1 MNTDSDFKCPA
12 FTSSTHDAC
21 AARRCS
27 SIADPPCIV
36 LILISVL
43 GVAFSAAG
51 AFHSSVWFDES
62 YSVALAAHP
71 LPELIRLGAADVH
84 PVLYYVLLHLLFLI
98 TGPSIVAM
106 RLFSVAGAA
115 ANVLL
120 GLSVIRKDYGN
131 TAAGIFILL
140 LTISPWAVAEAVD
153 IRMYSW
159 SSFFVGLS
167 FVYCARICRRLA
179 SSMQGAADSDC
190 QGALPPRSWWAV
202 AFASAL
208 AAAYTHYFGAIAAFT
223 QMILVLA
230 LAILYARKRADH
242 PHARTPLKLFW
253 RATALCVIGYLPWI
267 VIAALQAH
275 TVSGGYWI
283 KLKLPDL
290 FLEILAFP
298 LSSRDALSVL
308 RGDMG
313 PAAQMACAA
322 GFLLVFAGTTALATK
337 AYASRRHIEV
347 ELLASPV
354 FQGVFVLLGT
364 AALSLIAGAI
374 LGQAIL
380 VTRYLTCALVPYSL
394 ALAVLFARYKNKV
407 VWTLCGVGLL
417 LVSGSAQLS
426 ALTSA
431 YSPANTQPLAYYD
444 KATSDGQGGR
454 VPVVSGFDLFS
465 DIQAAGPLSV
475 HAPNVPIA
483 YVDSW
488 PAYRAFEPT
497 ITFGERREDVLRDYH
512 GRFVYLSLRYS
523 DKELQSMAKKLNAH
537 VIESRTFRLP
547 YKHQTWAITTLD
559 RP

>member
-1 MNTDSDFKCPA
+1 MDTVANFKHSTS
-12 FTSSTHDAC
+12 TSSAQNACSPHDAV
-21 AARRCS
+21 RRS
-27 SIADPPCIV
+27 PMPCIV
-36 LILISVL
+36 LILISAL
-43 GVAFSAAG
+43 GVAFSLAG

-71 LPELIRLGAADVH
+71 LPELIRIGAADVH
-84 PVLYYVLLHLLFLI
+84 PILYYVLLHLLFLI

-106 RLFSVAGAA
+106 RLFSAAGAV

-140 LTISPWAVAEAVD
+140 VSISPWAVAEAVD

-159 SSFFVGLS
+159 ASFFVGLS
-167 FVYCARICRRLA
+167 FVYCARICRSLA
-179 SSMQGAADSDC
+179 TSTQSSESSDC
-190 QGALPPRSWWAV
+190 QTTLPPRSDWAV

-223 QMILVLA
+223 QMIPVLA
-230 LAILYARKRADH
+230 LAILYARKRAGR
-242 PHARTPLKLFW
+242 PHFRTPLKLFL
-253 RATALCVIGYLPWI
+253 RATALCIIGYLPWI
-267 VIAALQAH
+267 VIVAFQVH
-275 TVSGGYWI
+275 TVSGGFWI
-283 KLKLPDL
+283 ELKLPDL

-308 RGDMG
+308 QGDMG
-313 PAAQMACAA
+313 QAAQAACAV
-322 GFLLVFAGTTALATK
+322 GLLLVFAGMVTLAIK
-337 AYASRRHIEV
+337 SHGCKRHIEV
-347 ELLASPV
+347 ETLASPV

-364 AALSLIAGAI
+364 AALSLLAGAI

-394 ALAVLFARYKNKV
+394 ALAVLFARHKNKAA
-407 VWTLCGVGLL
+407 WILCGTGFL
-417 LVSGSAQLS
+417 LVSSSAQLS

-431 YSPANTQPLAYYD
+431 YSPANAQPLAYYD
-444 KATSDGQGGR
+444 EVASDGKGGR
-454 VPVVSGFDLFS
+454 VPVVSGCDLFS

-512 GRFVYLSLRYS
+512 GRFVYLSLKYS
-523 DKELQSMAKKLNAH
+523 DKEVQSVADELDAR
-537 VIESRTFRLP
+537 VIESRTFQLP
-547 YKHQTWAITTLD
+547 YKRQTWTMTTLD
-559 RP
+559 RR

>member
-1 MNTDSDFKCPA
+1 MNTDANFTHSTS
-12 FTSSTHDAC
+12 TSSAQSAC
-21 AARRCS
+21 SPHGAVHRS
-27 SIADPPCIV
+27 PTPCIV

-43 GVAFSAAG
+43 GVAFSLAG

-71 LPELIRLGAADVH
+71 LPELIRIGAADVH
-84 PVLYYVLLHLLFLI
+84 PILYYVLLHLLFLI

-106 RLFSVAGAA
+106 RLFSAAGTV

-131 TAAGIFILL
+131 AAAGIFILL
-140 LTISPWAVAEAVD
+140 VSISPWAVAEAID

-159 SSFFVGLS
+159 ASFFVGLS
-167 FVYCARICRRLA
+167 FVYCARICRGLV
-179 SSMQGAADSDC
+179 SSMQGSAASDC
-190 QGALPPRSWWAV
+190 QATLPPRSHWTV

-223 QMILVLA
+223 QMIPVLA
-230 LAILYARKRADH
+230 LAILYARKRAGS
-242 PHARTPLKLFW
+242 PHCRTPLKLFLL
-253 RATALCVIGYLPWI
+253 ATALCIIGYLPWI
-267 VIAALQAH
+267 VVAAFQAH

-283 KLKLPDL
+283 ELKLPDL

-308 RGDMG
+308 QGDMG
-313 PAAQMACAA
+313 QAARAVCAT
-322 GFLLVFAGTTALATK
+322 GFLLVFAGTVTLAIK
-337 AYASRRHIEV
+337 AYGCRRRIEV
-347 ELLASPV
+347 ETLASPA
-354 FQGVFVLLGT
+354 FQGIFVLLGT
-364 AALSLIAGAI
+364 VTLSLIAGAI

-394 ALAVLFARYKNKV
+394 ALAVLLARHSNKV
-407 VWTLCGVGLL
+407 VWTLCGVGFL
-417 LVSGSAQLS
+417 LVSSSAQLN
-426 ALTSA
+426 ALGNA

-444 KATSDGQGGR
+444 EVTSDGQGER

-475 HAPNVPIA
+475 HAPSIPIA

-497 ITFGERREDVLRDYH
+497 ITFGERCEEVLRDYH
-512 GRFVYLSLRYS
+512 GRFVYLSLKYS
-523 DKELQSMAKKLNAH
+523 DKEVQSVADKLDAR
-537 VIESRTFRLP
+537 VIESRTFQLP
-547 YKHQTWAITTLD
+547 YKRQTWTITTLD
-559 RP
+559 RR

>member
-1 MNTDSDFKCPA
+1 MNTDTDFKHPA
-12 FTSSTHDAC
+12 FASSAQNACSPHDAV
-21 AARRCS
+21 RRS
-27 SIADPPCIV
+27 PTPCIV
-36 LILISVL
+36 LILIGVL
-43 GVAFSAAG
+43 GVAFNLAG

-71 LPELIRLGAADVH
+71 LPELIRIGAADVH
-84 PVLYYVLLHLLFLI
+84 PILYYVLLHLLFLI

-106 RLFSVAGAA
+106 RLFSSAGAV

-140 LTISPWAVAEAVD
+140 VSISPWAVAEAVD

-159 SSFFVGLS
+159 ASFFVGLS
-167 FVYCARICRRLA
+167 FVYCARICRGLA
-179 SSMQGAADSDC
+179 SSMQGSAASDC
-190 QGALPPRSWWAV
+190 QGTLPPRSWWAV
-202 AFASAL
+202 AFVSAL
-208 AAAYTHYFGAIAAFT
+208 AAAYTHYFGAITAFT

-242 PHARTPLKLFW
+242 PHARTPLKMFW
-253 RATALCVIGYLPWI
+253 RATVLCIIGYLPWI

-308 RGDMG
+308 QGDMG

-322 GFLLVFAGTTALATK
+322 GFLLVFAGTAALTTK
-337 AYASRRHIEV
+337 AYASRRHIEA

-354 FQGVFVLLGT
+354 FQGAFVLLGT

-394 ALAVLFARYKNKV
+394 ALAVLFARHKNKV
-407 VWTLCGVGLL
+407 VWTLCGAGLL
-417 LVSGSAQLS
+417 LVSSSAQLS

-444 KATSDGQGGR
+444 KVTSDGKGGR

-475 HAPNVPIA
+475 HAPSIPIA

-488 PAYRAFEPT
+488 PAYRAFGPT
-497 ITFGERREDVLRDYH
+497 ITFGERCEEVLRDYH
-512 GRFVYLSLRYS
+512 GRFVYLSLKYS
-523 DKELQSMAKKLNAH
+523 DKEVQSVADELDAR
-537 VIESRTFRLP
+537 VIESRTFQLP
-547 YKHQTWAITTLD
+547 YKRQTWTMTTLD
-559 RP
+559 RR